1 MKRIIAVLLTAIMI
15 FGLIGCAKQA
25 APEPKP
31 TTPKVVFIAADGG
44 LEGNRSNTAAY
55 EGIKKA
61 EEDYK
66 IEVSTVEP
74 ATSTEYVDAI
84 SKAAADGA
92 KMVIGTGY
100 ISVET
105 MTKIAAKYPDT
116 YFALLDYANKV
127 ADNVMSLVYK
137 EQEGAFIAGV
147 IAGLTT
153 KTQVVGFV
161 GGEDTPAVD
170 TYEYGFRAGVKA
182 ISPNYQVVVGF
193 TGSFEDPQTGKTIAQ
208 SLISQGADVLY
219 HEAGTSGDGVIA
231 AAKDAGI
238 WAIGS
243 DGDQSE
249 QAPKTVL
256 CSTYERLDNGVYLAI
271 QTMMEDDFKGGIFEF
286 GLDFEAVGY
295 TDEAGNLPPVTEE
308 QAKAY
313 IKAILAGDI
322 YVPAN
327 RSDFEA
333 FTVPVGGFLTKQ

>member
-1 MKRIIAVLLTAIMI
+1 MKQMIAVLLTAAII
-15 FGLIGCAKQA
+15 FGLVGCAKKA
-25 APEPKP
+25 EPEPTP

-44 LEGNRSNTAAY
+44 LKGNRSNATAY

-61 EEDYK
+61 QKDYK
-66 IEVSTVEP
+66 IVASTVEP
-74 ATSTEYVDAI
+74 VTGTDYINAI

-92 KMVIGTGY
+92 KLVIGTGY

-116 YFALLDYANKV
+116 DFALLDYDKKV

-137 EQEGAFIAGV
+137 SQEGAFIAGV
-147 IAGLTT
+147 IAALTT
-153 KTQVVGFV
+153 KTQIVGFV
-161 GGEDTPAVD
+161 GGEDIDSVE

-182 ISPNYQVVVGF
+182 VNPNEQVVVGF
-193 TGSFEDPQTGKTIAQ
+193 TGTFEDPQAGKTAAQ
-208 SLISQGADVLY
+208 SLISEGADVLY

-243 DGDQSE
+243 DGDQSA

-256 CSTYERLDNGVYLAI
+256 CSTFERLDNGVYLAV
-271 QTMMEDDFKGGIFEF
+271 QTMMENDFKGGIFEF

-295 TDEAGNLPPVTEE
+295 TDEAGNLLPATAE

-333 FTVPVGGFLTKQ
+333 FTVPEGGFLVKQ